1 MDGDGS
7 DLSRKEARA
16 STVARLEG
24 GVVVSAQTHRP
35 GGPLDDPD
43 TLVRLAIAAELGGAR
58 GFRVAGPGVVE
69 LLRVRTALPI
79 IGITKRL
86 DLGHEVFITPTVADA
101 VSLIDAGADII
112 AADASP
118 QGRPADAF
126 ADIVAACHRRG
137 VAVVAD
143 CATVEQGLTVAAGQ
157 EAPDMVATTMAGYTA
172 ETRSVT
178 PPDLGMTAV
187 LAAQLSVPVITEGGI
202 WDPGGVEAAFAAGA
216 YAVVVGS
223 AVTDPER
230 ITRRMTGATRD
241 ATGPSSHRS

>member
-1 MDGDGS
+1 M
-7 DLSRKEARA
+7 SRKEARA
-16 STVARLEG
+16 ATVARLEG

-43 TLVRLAIAAELGGAR
+43 ILVRLAIAAEHGGAG
-58 GFRVAGPGVVE
+58 GFRVAGPEVVE
-69 LLRVRTALPI
+69 LLRIRTALPI
-79 IGITKRL
+79 IGITKRQ

-101 VSLIDAGADII
+101 VALIDAGADIV

-118 QGRPADAF
+118 RGRPAESF
-126 ADIVAACHRRG
+126 AEIVAACHRRG

-143 CATVEQGLTVAAGQ
+143 CATVEQGLAVVAGR

-172 ETRSVT
+172 ETRGVT
-178 PPDLGMTAV
+178 PPDLSMTAV
-187 LAAQLSVPVITEGGI
+187 LAARLPVPVITEGGI
-202 WDPGGVEAAFAAGA
+202 WDPSGVEAAFAAGA

-230 ITRRMTGATRD
+230 ITRRMTEAKRD
-241 ATGPSSHRS
+241 ATALDRARSTGRKS